1 MVTFIGAC
9 GDNFTLLLR
18 KSQIAHSLHIV
29 FFFFFFFLFCFVFF
43 ATKTGQF
50 PRETLWALIYFPRI
64 FGKH

>member
-29 FFFFFFFLFCFVFF
+29 FFFLFFCFVLFCFVFF
-43 ATKTGQF
+43 CYKNWSVSTRNVVGVNLLPENF
-50 PRETLWALIYFPRI
+50 W
-64 FGKH
+64 